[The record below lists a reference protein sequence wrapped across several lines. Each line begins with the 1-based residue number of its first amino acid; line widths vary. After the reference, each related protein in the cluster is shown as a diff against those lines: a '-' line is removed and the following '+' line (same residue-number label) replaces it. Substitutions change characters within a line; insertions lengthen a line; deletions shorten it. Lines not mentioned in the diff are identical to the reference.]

1 MTKEKLL
8 LATTNQGK
16 VREIRDILEG
26 LPIEVLSLEDV
37 LPETPYRERGMTFR
51 ENARAKSVYFS
62 RKSGF
67 FTLAEDSGIEIDA
80 LGGLPGV
87 RSARFSSPRP
97 SDDKNNRKVLNLLE
111 GLPRKD
117 RKARFVCV
125 LVLSRKGRTVKEI
138 RGEVRGLIAFEPKGG
153 NGFGYDPLFYYPPL
167 RRTFAELD
175 LRTKNRVS
183 HRGRALGKL
192 KKYLSKHLPK

>member
-1 MTKEKLL
+1 LTKEKLL